1 MVMIGD
7 AVQAKKSEG
16 AVGEHVEVLDVAQ
29 ILARS
34 LVRDEPAYRALTA
47 PEEPSPAVES
57 QETPALAGAAAGP
70 AGEGT
75 SATSVPDPSGGTPS
89 APEVG

>member
-1 MVMIGD
+1 M
-7 AVQAKKSEG
+7 
-16 AVGEHVEVLDVAQ
+16 LDVAQ

-47 PEEPSPAVES
+47 PVEPSPAVEAA
-57 QETPALAGAAAGP
+57 EEPALAAP
-70 AGEGT
+70 EPT
-75 SATSVPDPSGGTPS
+75 GGSPS